1 MNSLKVKSSDLC
13 LGGMLFV
20 CSCQACVAI
29 EDSIDHLTFLAITSL
44 FMNLTEL
51 KWYCLKCQPRME
63 AVATAHLRNMDN
75 VEVFYPQTTLT
86 KKTKEGKVTLKKP
99 LFPSYIFCSFD
110 PTELMRAVNYS
121 QGVSYVVSHG
131 TEPVEVPDLVI
142 QELTAISDE
151 GVLPIPSARPEVGQ
165 SVKVLH
171 GLFEGKEGTVIKL
184 VPEKQRIH
192 VLFEIL
198 GAISKV
204 EVEEDFVDAG
214 DAHPMTIR

>member
-1 MNSLKVKSSDLC
+1 
-13 LGGMLFV
+13 
-20 CSCQACVAI
+20 
-29 EDSIDHLTFLAITSL
+29 
-44 FMNLTEL
+44 
-51 KWYCLKCQPRME
+51 ME
-63 AVATAHLRNMDN
+63 AVATAHLSSMDN
-75 VEVFYPQTTLT
+75 VEVFHPQTTIT
-86 KKTKEGKVTLKKP
+86 KKTKGGKQTLRKP
-99 LFPSYIFCSFD
+99 LFPSYIFCSFN
-110 PTELMRAVNYS
+110 PTEMMRTVNYS
-121 QGVSYVVSHG
+121 QGVSYVVRHG
-131 TEPVEVPDLVI
+131 SEPVEVPDYVI
-142 QELTAISDE
+142 LELMAITDE
-151 GVLPIPSARPEVGQ
+151 GVLPIPSAKPEVGQ